1 MKLLVTKAV
10 KLSRYFGA
18 LLLVL
23 MSGAAAQTTAA
34 GAGVVRNLEVLRDG
48 NDTRVEV
55 TLSAAVNP
63 SVEIATQPDRLVLV
77 LPNTVS
83 GARQR
88 RVRVNDNG
96 LRRVRMG
103 LNSANPPVTRVIV
116 DLDGARPYTLT
127 PEGNKVTLTVRPAL
141 PSTSRSGLG
150 VGGARSEASAQLSE
164 AAPRRHQVSPSGAS
178 NALATLTSKTVIAS
192 PENGAA
198 HATSTASDGTGNSQP
213 ASAAIPSPRNPESQ
227 PAEAPNQPAAA
238 AEAPPAVAN
247 PPVHKVAPRSAD
259 VQPASA
265 SEIHYAGLPIPVVTG
280 FMAFQS
286 SFPPGERHINPVFD
300 PILLLPLGDKLL
312 VESEL
317 EMNLDFARS
326 QGQWGPA
333 VVDHSIEYLQLD
345 YIAHSNLTITAG
357 RFLTPFGI
365 YRERVHPLWVR
376 NLQDEPIIFAMNANS
391 SNGAMLRGAATL
403 SPSVNLTYATYYSA
417 PASWKLLSSDR
428 RAGGRVSFFLPS
440 KRLEVGASFSRN
452 LGDLQYNM
460 FGIDATWNVK
470 RIPLDSTGLGQS
482 ESLSND

>member
-192 PENGAA
+192 
-198 HATSTASDGTGNSQP
+198 
-213 ASAAIPSPRNPESQ
+213 
-227 PAEAPNQPAAA
+227 
-238 AEAPPAVAN
+238 
-247 PPVHKVAPRSAD
+247 
-259 VQPASA
+259 
-265 SEIHYAGLPIPVVTG
+265 
-280 FMAFQS
+280 
-286 SFPPGERHINPVFD
+286 
-300 PILLLPLGDKLL
+300 
-312 VESEL
+312 
-317 EMNLDFARS
+317 
-326 QGQWGPA
+326 
-333 VVDHSIEYLQLD
+333 
-345 YIAHSNLTITAG
+345 
-357 RFLTPFGI
+357 
-365 YRERVHPLWVR
+365 
-376 NLQDEPIIFAMNANS
+376 
-391 SNGAMLRGAATL
+391 
-403 SPSVNLTYATYYSA
+403 
-417 PASWKLLSSDR
+417 
-428 RAGGRVSFFLPS
+428 
-440 KRLEVGASFSRN
+440 
-452 LGDLQYNM
+452 
-460 FGIDATWNVK
+460 
-470 RIPLDSTGLGQS
+470 
-482 ESLSND
+482 